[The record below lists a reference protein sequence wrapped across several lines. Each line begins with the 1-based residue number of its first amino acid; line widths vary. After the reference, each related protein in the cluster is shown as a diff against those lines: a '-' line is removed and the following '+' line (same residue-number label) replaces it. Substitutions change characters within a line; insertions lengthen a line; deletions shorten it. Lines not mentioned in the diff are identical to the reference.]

1 MMGKNQIILIF
12 SLLLVQTPAVSQAS
26 HFHLNAHAHND
37 YKHPRPLINALQNG
51 FTSVEADLHLKK
63 GKLVLAHIRA
73 GAQSPLLEKLYLIPL
88 DSILQKRGFIYE
100 GADPFLVMIDIKT
113 DGEET
118 FRSLQKLLSSYK
130 RLLCA
135 PERCPIKIFLSGNRP
150 IATIMK
156 EGYQGIAIDGRP
168 DDVGKGF
175 SADMM
180 PVISDH
186 YKNWCGW
193 NGRSELKP
201 KYLYRIQE
209 LAKRVHTEGKK
220 LRLWAIPDNERAWEA
235 LLNAGV
241 DLINTDKLEK
251 LNSFL
256 MKKGL

>member
-37 YKHPRPLINALQNG
+37 YKHPRPLIDALQNG

-73 GAQSPLLEKLYLIPL
+73 DAQSPLLEKLYLIPL

-156 EGYQGIAIDGRP
+156 EGYLGIAIDGRP
-168 DDVGKGF
+168 DDVGKGY

-193 NGRSELKP
+193 NGRSELRTSD
-201 KYLYRIQE
+201 LQRIKE
-209 LAKRVHTEGKK
+209 LAQRVHGDGKK
-220 LRLWAIPDNERAWEA
+220 LRLWAIPDNERAWEV

-251 LNSFL
+251 LNAFL
-256 MKKGL
+256 TKKGR